1 MAMKAMKL
9 DMEFVRRHFPQLRD
23 EPEFVFCGNAGG
35 SYVAQPVIDSLDHYN
50 RHLRVQPYS
59 PYHSSRTAG
68 QAMDRARLGWSQA
81 LNIGEHE
88 LTIGPSTSMNSYVMA
103 QALGAGWGPDDE
115 IVVTQQDHEANHG
128 VWRRK
133 AEAQGAVVREWP
145 IDPDTGLLDPDGLFP
160 LLNERTR
167 WVFFTH
173 CSNIIGTVNPVAK
186 IVSGIRQRCGARVCV
201 DAVAY
206 APHHIPDME
215 ALDVDI
221 YMFSLYKVF
230 GPHQGLMY
238 LRAELQESMQ
248 SQSHYFIQDDSH
260 KRFNPAGPQH
270 AQVAACQ
277 GVLDYFG
284 AVHQHHGGSEPTSLT
299 AMMQSVHAMAAGHE
313 ARLVSPLV
321 DYLAHAPQVRLL
333 GKTHCRDH
341 DRVATIAFK
350 PRDKSAGDVATALQS
365 RGIGAERGHF
375 YAHRLMA
382 GLGID
387 PADGVVRISLV
398 HYNTVAEVD
407 RILVALEHALR

>member
-1 MAMKAMKL
+1 MKAVNL
-9 DMEFVRRHFPQLRD
+9 DLEFVRRHFPQLRD

-35 SYVAQPVIDSLDHYN
+35 SYVAQAVIDSLDHYN

-59 PYHSSRTAG
+59 QYKSSHAAG
-68 QAMDRARLGWSQA
+68 LAMDRARTGWSQA

-103 QALGAGWGPDDE
+103 QALGATWGPGDE

-128 VWRRK
+128 VWRRR

-145 IDPDTGLLDPDGLFP
+145 IDPETGLLDPDELFS

-186 IVSGIRQRCGARVCV
+186 IVSGIRQRCSARVCV

-206 APHHIPDME
+206 APHHIPDLK

-221 YMFSLYKVF
+221 YLFSLYKVF

-238 LRAELQESMQ
+238 LRADLQESVQ
-248 SQSHYFIQDDSH
+248 SQCHYFVRGDSH

-284 AVHQHHGGSEPTSLT
+284 AVHRHHGGSESVSAT
-299 AMMQSVHAMAAGHE
+299 AMMQSVHAVTTGHE
-313 ARLVSPLV
+313 ARLVAPLI

-333 GKTHCRDH
+333 GKTHGRDG
-341 DRVATIAFK
+341 DRTATIAFE
-350 PRDKSAGDVATALQS
+350 PREKSAADVATALQE

-375 YAHRLMA
+375 YAHRLLTS
-382 GLGID
+382 LGID

-398 HYNTVAEVD
+398 HYNTVAEVE
-407 RILVALEHALR
+407 RILVALEQALH